1 MKMKVLNPQCR
12 HRLYRDT
19 EIAAIKHLAD
29 WLLRAGFTV
38 EMGVDINVERFWLR
52 AVFHRTLHC
61 REDILVRASI
71 RPHREGSGL
80 WVTGFIEWGP
90 TGRPVNLSFDGQDY
104 MFMHDD
110 AEGLVRFAEWFDE
123 NRYANS

>member
-1 MKMKVLNPQCR
+1 MATTVLNPR
-12 HRLYRDT
+12 GWYTLYRDT
-19 EIAAIKHLAD
+19 EIAALKHLAD

-38 EMGVDINVERFWLR
+38 SMGLDAERFWLT
-52 AVFHRTLHC
+52 ACFKRTAHG

-71 RPHREGSGL
+71 RPHRESSGL
-80 WVTGFIEWGP
+80 WVTVFIEMGGK
-90 TGRPVNLSFDGQDY
+90 GRPVNLSFDGQDY

-123 NRYANS
+123 NRYVNR